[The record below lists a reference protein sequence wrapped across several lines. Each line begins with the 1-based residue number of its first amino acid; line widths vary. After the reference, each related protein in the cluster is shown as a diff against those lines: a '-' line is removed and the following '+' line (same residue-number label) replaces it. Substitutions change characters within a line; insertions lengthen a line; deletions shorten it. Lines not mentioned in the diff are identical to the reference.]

1 MRLFIV
7 DDSASSRGLVR
18 LVVRDL
24 PGLAFMA
31 EAASGEEALAR
42 IGEARPDVVVMDWQM
57 PGIDGVETTTRLLA
71 EHPRV
76 RVVGYTSSREPTIHQ
91 AFRDAGA
98 LAVFTKEQPSGL
110 RDWLG
115 AVVAG

>member
-7 DDSASSRGLVR
+7 DDSPSSRGLVR
-18 LVVRDL
+18 LILRDL

-42 IGEARPDVVVMDWQM
+42 IGEARPDVVVMDWHM
-57 PGIDGVETTTRLLA
+57 PGINGAEATARLLA

-76 RVVGYTSSREPTIHQ
+76 RVVGYTSSREPAIHQ
-91 AFRDAGA
+91 AFLDAGA

-110 RDWLG
+110 RTWLG
-115 AVVAG
+115 ALVAG